1 MSNPPRAQTYRV
13 VAQRLREQAAVSS
26 PEIRADMEATARQY
40 DRLAENAEETLNP
53 EIRQI

>member
-40 DRLAENAEETLNP
+40 DRLAENAEETLNS